1 MVEQHENN
9 SMEGVRNSCN
19 KSSNFPFNIRSL
31 KFSQLLIS
39 KLPTRGGILWM
50 FLWCIQ
56 QTSRPSAIQEH
67 RNFVTK
73 QMKFDQSLE
82 PGMQLQCD
90 DEGGDRNPWKNN
102 IETILLPRIL
112 LYLANLLLK
121 WLSDTLLSNDNSTL
135 RLIPAP
141 TTTTWRK
148 EDELTEF
155 DFYGINVAAACC
167 TFSFSFAQNGQKNGT
182 NKILGATYGVC
193 TFWIPVDL
201 QCKYLYLEMLF
212 GQAAA
217 HWSDW
222 QTNNLWL
229 CLANDIKMIID
240 KIRNLSAVAVVAA
253 TLQVKYAEMNAIN
266 LLVMR
271 NLMILIS
278 LNRLANARWIR

>member
-90 DEGGDRNPWKNN
+90 DDGGDRNPWKNN
-102 IETILLPRIL
+102 IETILLHRIL

-121 WLSDTLLSNDNSTL
+121 WLSDTLLSNGNSTL

-155 DFYGINVAAACC
+155 DFYGINVAAAHSHSHLHKTDRRMELTRFLARHMVSAHFEFLLICSANIYTLKCC
-167 TFSFSFAQNGQKNGT
+167 LTRLLLTGLTDK
-182 NKILGATYGVC
+182 
-193 TFWIPVDL
+193 
-201 QCKYLYLEMLF
+201 
-212 GQAAA
+212 
-217 HWSDW
+217 
-222 QTNNLWL
+222 QTT
-229 CLANDIKMIID
+229 CDC
-240 KIRNLSAVAVVAA
+240 V
-253 TLQVKYAEMNAIN
+253 
-266 LLVMR
+266 
-271 NLMILIS
+271 
-278 LNRLANARWIR
+278 

>member
-1 MVEQHENN
+1 MRWRRGRQESLEEQYWNYIIAQ
-9 SMEGVRNSCN
+9 
-19 KSSNFPFNIRSL
+19 NIII
-31 KFSQLLIS
+31 FSQPAPQMTIRYFTIKWQFHVEIDPCSNDDNLAES
-39 KLPTRGGILWM
+39 RRVDRVW
-50 FLWCIQ
+50 FLWDKC
-56 QTSRPSAIQEH
+56 R
-67 RNFVTK
+67 
-73 QMKFDQSLE
+73 
-82 PGMQLQCD
+82 
-90 DEGGDRNPWKNN
+90 
-102 IETILLPRIL
+102 
-112 LYLANLLLK
+112 
-121 WLSDTLLSNDNSTL
+121 
-135 RLIPAP
+135 
-141 TTTTWRK
+141 
-148 EDELTEF
+148 
-155 DFYGINVAAACC
+155 CC